1 VIDWIIARFLSRLP
15 IAARWS
21 AAPTARSMT
30 LPRERPA
37 KLFALMD
44 VSSPFPTALIL
55 GAAVGA
61 LVLFLLQRVLAVRQ
75 YLTVA
80 SRQVHFEHARS
91 EDISAEEKLVLES
104 ADTEL
109 AREGFQLL
117 FVGQCST
124 LLTYFTRPEF
134 YRVFLCDSQPVLA
147 VVARRAVPELGAVVS
162 LELETALADGTAL
175 VTRSWY
181 SQDAMTF
188 PGRREESL
196 PGAGVGQLKQ
206 RHLER
211 LREVGMGVDPG
222 AGDVSS
228 ILHQSNLRAG
238 ALRADLRARGYV
250 VPTSDPELDRFTLRG
265 AFAVSRASIKQAARP
280 QLRQVP
286 GARRAF
292 AGIDGHTQNVNLRTA
307 ADINLRIAADINA
320 ASRIARHPIKP
331 PGPNPALLAMM
342 LITSAAFFSGALVLW
357 GYVFATIILAVVAFH
372 EAGHALAMRLVGYRD
387 VNVFFVPF
395 VGALTVGSDTGASV
409 RQRILVMLAGPVPG
423 LWLAAFGIALL
434 RQGDSWQFLEPV
446 TVTLLIINTLNLL
459 PLTPLDGGR
468 ALELLTPPE
477 SVLRIGIQAA
487 SGAGLLAIGIYT
499 TDSILIALGALWLF
513 LIRRQMT
520 YLRLRREVAR
530 KLDAFRQT
538 DAPHH
543 VAPDVRAELQR
554 HPNSPGLAGP
564 PDPAD
569 PALVLQLICTAM
581 AAPAY
586 ASWGGV
592 TRIDAARALVQQFTE
607 VRPTG
612 ADRLHATLLY
622 AFAWVPVVL
631 ALLMWQ
637 R

>member
-1 VIDWIIARFLSRLP
+1 
-15 IAARWS
+15 
-21 AAPTARSMT
+21 
-30 LPRERPA
+30 
-37 KLFALMD
+37 MD
-44 VSSPFPTALIL
+44 VTSPFPSGLIL
-55 GAAVGA
+55 WAAIGV
-61 LVLFLLQRVLAVRQ
+61 LVVFLLQRVLAVRQ

-80 SRQVHFEHARS
+80 ARRVHFEHARL
-91 EDISAEEKLVLES
+91 EDISVEEQLVLES

-109 AREGFQLL
+109 ARQGFQLL
-117 FVGQCST
+117 FVGQCGT

-147 VVARRAVPELGAVVS
+147 VVARRAVPELGAVVT

-175 VTRSWY
+175 VTRNWY
-181 SQDAMTF
+181 SQDAMSF
-188 PGRREESL
+188 PGRSEESL

-211 LREVGMGVDPG
+211 LRGIGIGVDRG
-222 AGDVSS
+222 NGDVSS
-228 ILHQSNLRAG
+228 ILYQSNVRAG

-250 VPTSDPELDRFTLRG
+250 VSTSDPELDRFTLRG
-265 AFAVSRASIKQAARP
+265 AFALTRASMKQAARP
-280 QLRQVP
+280 RLRRVP
-286 GARRAF
+286 GAQTPGA
-292 AGIDGHTQNVNLRTA
+292 AIDGHPP
-307 ADINLRIAADINA
+307 DIKLRIAADINA

-331 PGPNPALLAMM
+331 PGPNLALLTMM
-342 LITSAAFFSGALVLW
+342 FITCAAFFSGALVLW
-357 GYVFATIILAVVAFH
+357 GYVFAIVILAVIAFH
-372 EAGHALAMRLVGYRD
+372 EAGHALAMRLFGYRD
-387 VNVFFVPF
+387 VNIFFVPF
-395 VGALTVGSDTGASV
+395 VGALTVGRDTGASV

-423 LWLAAFGIALL
+423 LWLAVLGIALL
-434 RQGDSWQFLEPV
+434 HQGDSWHFLEPV

-477 SVLRIGIQAA
+477 SVLRIGIQAV
-487 SGAGLLAIGIYT
+487 SGAGLLAIGIYSN
-499 TDSILIALGALWLF
+499 DSFLIALGALWLF

-530 KLDAFRQT
+530 EIAALRRS
-538 DAPHH
+538 DAP
-543 VAPDVRAELQR
+543 R
-554 HPNSPGLAGP
+554 
-564 PDPAD
+564 PAD
-569 PALVLQLICTAM
+569 PAVVLQLICTAL

-586 ASWGGV
+586 ASWRGV
-592 TRIDAARALVQQFTE
+592 TRITTARALVQQFTE

-612 ADRLHATLLY
+612 TDRLHAALLY